1 MRQRPTKR
9 PREKKTLLA
18 LFCAGIA
25 VLLPLLTGCQK
36 ESPTTTEPK
45 TTVTTT
51 ESAAKTFARQRV
63 EDSIKTALDLVKK
76 NPVVGW
82 SSSVSYAYRQDDPA
96 YAALNSDQQA
106 LYNEMLPKVKDLTPF
121 TYTAKDHGYQ
131 VLDNVLMAASAL
143 CRDHPEYENYFDIE
157 EVVEGDRTTALRA
170 CYFLPYDATGAAAD
184 TKQVKEEVQ
193 IFEEEC
199 DLIVSAMPKT
209 FSTYDKY
216 RYLAAVISLRT
227 AYDNDSTGGK
237 PSATAYGAIEGGSS
251 ICQGY
256 ASGFEYLCRKANLWC
271 TQVSGV
277 SQDTAHAW
285 NLVKLESGT
294 YHVDVTW
301 ADADGNTPLDPAW
314 QSYFMLTQEEILLDH
329 QIDDGTVATGTN
341 QPQTTE

>member
-1 MRQRPTKR
+1 
-9 PREKKTLLA
+9 
-18 LFCAGIA
+18 
-25 VLLPLLTGCQK
+25 
-36 ESPTTTEPK
+36 
-45 TTVTTT
+45 
-51 ESAAKTFARQRV
+51 
-63 EDSIKTALDLVKK
+63 
-76 NPVVGW
+76 
-82 SSSVSYAYRQDDPA
+82 
-96 YAALNSDQQA
+96 
-106 LYNEMLPKVKDLTPF
+106 
-121 TYTAKDHGYQ
+121 
-131 VLDNVLMAASAL
+131 MAASAL

-170 CYFLPYDATGAAAD
+170 CYFLPYDATGAAAA
-184 TKQVKEEVQ
+184 TKQIKEEIQ

-199 DLIVSAMPKT
+199 NLIVSAIPKT

-227 AYDNDSTGGK
+227 TYDNDSVGGK

-294 YHVDVTW
+294 YHIDLTW
-301 ADADGNTPLDPAW
+301 ADADGNTPLDPAL

-329 QIDDGTVATGTN
+329 QMDDGTVATGKN
-341 QPQTTE
+341 QPQTAGQ

>member
-1 MRQRPTKR
+1 MRQRLPKPT
-9 PREKKTLLA
+9 REKKTLLA

-36 ESPTTTEPK
+36 ETPTVTEPK
-45 TTVTTT
+45 ATIATT

-63 EDSIKTALDLVKK
+63 EDSIKTALDLVRK
-76 NPVVGW
+76 NPVDGW
-82 SSSVSYAYRQDDPA
+82 SSTVSYEYRQDSPA
-96 YAALNSDQQA
+96 YAELNSDQQA
-106 LYNEMLPKVKDLTPF
+106 LYNEMLPKVKNLTPF
-121 TYTAKDHGYQ
+121 TYTAKDHGYA

-143 CRDHPEYENYFDIE
+143 CRDHPEYENDFDIE

-170 CYFLPYDATGAAAD
+170 CYFLPYDPTGAAAN

-199 DLIVSAMPKT
+199 NLIVRAIPKD

-216 RYLAAVISLRT
+216 RYLATVISLRT

-329 QIDDGTVATGTN
+329 QIDDGTVATGKN
-341 QPQTTE
+341 QPQTAG